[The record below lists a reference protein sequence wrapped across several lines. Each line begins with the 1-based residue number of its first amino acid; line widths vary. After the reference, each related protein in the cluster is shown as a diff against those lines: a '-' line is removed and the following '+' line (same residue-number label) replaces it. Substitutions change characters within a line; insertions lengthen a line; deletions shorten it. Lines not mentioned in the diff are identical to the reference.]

1 MLLGPQ
7 NRLAEAIVHL
17 KRVIDI
23 NPRNGEAHRNLSV
36 AYGLQGKLD
45 EAIVE
50 ARAALR
56 IDPGSAAARQ
66 QLDRLLAARG
76 R

>member
-1 MLLGPQ
+1 
-7 NRLAEAIVHL
+7 
-17 KRVIDI
+17 
-23 NPRNGEAHRNLSV
+23 
-36 AYGLQGKLD
+36 LQGKFD
-45 EAIVE
+45 EAIAE

-56 IDPGSAAARQ
+56 IQPNSTEARQ